1 MGFIKRMLLLLVL
14 IIFPLELMAETADW
28 IEVTKNASGTAIYS
42 IDATSIHYDGDR
54 VTFWDKRELSDDP
67 LFKEMRGYNEV
78 DCKEERYRTLRITGY
93 DKNGKSDTDS
103 DEGQWQHIEPN
114 TAMIAFYRFVCKE

>member
-1 MGFIKRMLLLLVL
+1 MGFIKLMLLLVAL

-42 IDATSIHYDGDR
+42 IDAASIHYDGDR

-67 LFKEMRGYNEV
+67 IFKEMRGYNEV